1 MKRKQMLVLWAA
13 ALLPLVMV
21 ALAWAKLPAQVPI
34 HWNLEGSVDRYAGR
48 AVLWLL
54 AALNA
59 VIVLL
64 MGVFPK
70 ADPKRDNYR
79 KFQSSYNSF
88 RLLFALFMDAIM
100 LITLVEALR
109 PGSVGVGKFVQVMA
123 GLLLAVV
130 GNMMPEFRQTFF
142 CGIRNAW
149 TLSSEQVWAKTHRLS
164 GRMFFAAGLLNIPG
178 AFLPAPWNFTVL
190 MVSVLASG
198 FIPLGM
204 SYLWFRQE
212 QSA

>member
-1 MKRKQMLVLWAA
+1 MKRKQMLVLV

-21 ALAWAKLPAQVPI
+21 ALVWTKLPAQVPI
-34 HWNLEGSVDRYAGR
+34 HWNLEGNVDGYAGR
-48 AVLWLL
+48 AALWLL
-54 AALNA
+54 AAVNA
-59 VIVLL
+59 IVILL

-79 KFQSSYNSF
+79 KFQSSYDSF
-88 RLLFALFMDAIM
+88 RLLFALFMDAMM

-109 PGSVGVGKFVQVMA
+109 PGTVGVGKVVQVMA
-123 GLLLAVV
+123 GLLLALV
-130 GNMMPEFRQTFF
+130 GNMMPKFRQTFF

-178 AFLPAPWNFTVL
+178 AFLPAPWNFAVL
-190 MVSVLASG
+190 MTGVLASG
-198 FIPLGM
+198 FIPLCM